1 MIDPALL
8 MRRAIRYVCDQ
19 NGLRPDTIHQ
29 MPFEP
34 RQRFEELVIA
44 VADDM
49 RYNQLRYFRPFDHQ
63 KRFFATGASERRG
76 ILAANRIG
84 KTVSTCYETAM
95 HLTGLYPEWWP
106 ESARRFTKPVT
117 VMVAGEGWSQVA
129 MVLQNELLGTQDV
142 KIREQL
148 GTGAIPRDL
157 INFDTMRS
165 DGANCLGV
173 EIRHASGSNSYLVF
187 ANYTQE
193 VRQMQGF
200 KLTLAVFDEQPPD
213 DFFSEIVTRT
223 ATTQGQVL
231 CSFTPLK
238 GLNGLVSK
246 FWHHEEGYEHIR
258 VSWDDVPEYDPW
270 GEPFL
275 LNSTRQ
281 QLERD
286 YLPHERDARR
296 NGVPVMGK
304 GAVFQ
309 IRSWPTYRTGD
320 YDFRNT
326 RGLHRIIA
334 LDLGLVNDK
343 TVISLIYWDPDN
355 QEAWLHTQI
364 CVKGTEEANPVNW
377 IQHLMRPEVF
387 GTPIVLP
394 PDAGTVGR
402 YTMSALSIRQL
413 FEQYELNVYP
423 DPVRNPP
430 DAEGRTT
437 NHKAFGINTMRQ
449 MLELG
454 TLHVNENCVE
464 FLREAQ
470 NYYVDERGR
479 FSDPDDCID
488 SARYALL
495 GCLNGWAEPWDDRS
509 PQQRFAAAKHQMK
522 LIQAHKKNDQDR
534 PIWKRSWS
542 ADGGVM

>member
-1 MIDPALL
+1 
-8 MRRAIRYVCDQ
+8 
-19 NGLRPDTIHQ
+19 
-29 MPFEP
+29 MPTDA
-34 RQRFEELVIA
+34 RNRFQDLVMA
-44 VADDM
+44 TADDM
-49 RYNQLRYFRPFDHQ
+49 QYNQLKYFRPFEHQ
-63 KRFFATGASERRG
+63 LRFFATGHSERRG

-95 HLTGLYPEWWP
+95 HLTGRYPDWWRGKTFDRP
-106 ESARRFTKPVT
+106 IVA
-117 VMVAGEGWSQVA
+117 MVAGEGWSQVA

-142 KIREQL
+142 KIAHNI
-148 GTGAIPRDL
+148 GTGAIPRDC
-157 INFDTMRS
+157 IITDTMRN

-173 EIRHASGSNSYLVF
+173 EIRHHSGANSYLLF

-200 KLTLAVFDEQPPD
+200 KLNLAVFDEQPPD

-246 FWHHEEGYEHIR
+246 FWHQEEGYEHIR

-275 LNSTRQ
+275 LKETRL

-309 IRSWPTYRTGD
+309 IRNWPTYKTGD

-326 RGLHRIIA
+326 HGLHRVIA
-334 LDLGLVNDK
+334 LDLGLVNDR
-343 TVISLIYWDPDN
+343 TVISLMYWHPEE
-355 QEAWLHTQI
+355 QEAWLHHQI
-364 CVKGTEEANPVNW
+364 VVKGTEEANPMNY
-377 IQHLMRPEVF
+377 INHLMRPEVF

-394 PDAGTVGR
+394 ADANTQGR
-402 YTMSALSIRQL
+402 YTMNSQSIRQL
-413 FEQYELNVYP
+413 FEQYELNVHP
-423 DPVRNPP
+423 DAIMNPP
-430 DAEGRTT
+430 DDLGRRT
-437 NHKAFGINTMRQ
+437 NHKSYGINVMRQ

-470 NYYVDERGR
+470 NYYVDQHGR

-488 SARYALL
+488 SARYALI
-495 GCLNGWAEPWDDRS
+495 GCLQGLAEPYDGRS
-509 PQQRFAAAKHQMK
+509 PQQRFQTIRHNYKVAAAARAEAKPNWK
-522 LIQAHKKNDQDR
+522 QAWN
-534 PIWKRSWS
+534 P
-542 ADGGVM
+542 AG

>member
-1 MIDPALL
+1 
-8 MRRAIRYVCDQ
+8 
-19 NGLRPDTIHQ
+19 
-29 MPFEP
+29 
-34 RQRFEELVIA
+34 
-44 VADDM
+44 
-49 RYNQLRYFRPFDHQ
+49 
-63 KRFFATGASERRG
+63 
-76 ILAANRIG
+76 
-84 KTVSTCYETAM
+84 
-95 HLTGLYPEWWP
+95 
-106 ESARRFTKPVT
+106 
-117 VMVAGEGWSQVA
+117 
-129 MVLQNELLGTQDV
+129 
-142 KIREQL
+142 
-148 GTGAIPRDL
+148 
-157 INFDTMRS
+157 
-165 DGANCLGV
+165 
-173 EIRHASGSNSYLVF
+173 
-187 ANYTQE
+187 
-193 VRQMQGF
+193 
-200 KLTLAVFDEQPPD
+200 VFDEQPPD

-246 FWHHEEGYEHIR
+246 FWNHEEGYEHIR

-275 LNSTRQ
+275 LMSTRL

-309 IRSWPTYRTGD
+309 LRNWPTYKTGD

-326 RGLHRIIA
+326 SGIERIIA

-343 TVISLIYWDPDN
+343 TVISLMYWMPRE

-364 CVKGTEEANPVNW
+364 VVKGSEEANPVNY
-377 IQHLMRPEVF
+377 INHLMRPEVF

-394 PDAGTVGR
+394 ADASSVGR
-402 YTMSALSIRQL
+402 YTMSSLSIRQL
-413 FEQYELNVYP
+413 FEQYELNVWP
-423 DPVRNPP
+423 EAIMNPA
-430 DAEGRTT
+430 DDQGRTT
-437 NHKAFGINTMRQ
+437 NHKSFGINVMRQ

-470 NYYVDERGR
+470 NYFVDTHGR

-495 GCLNGWAEPWDDRS
+495 GCLNGITEPYDGRS
-509 PQQRFAAAKHQMK
+509 PKQRFRDIRQQFHNRDQT
-522 LIQAHKKNDQDR
+522 INQPEWKKT
-534 PIWKRSWS
+534 WS
-542 ADGGVM
+542 ATGG

>member
-1 MIDPALL
+1 MIDEALL
-8 MRRAIRYVCDQ
+8 MRHAVRYAAEQYNITVD
-19 NGLRPDTIHQ
+19 NLYQ
-29 MPFEP
+29 MPTAV
-34 RQRFEELVIA
+34 RDRFQELVIA
-44 VADDM
+44 IQEDM
-49 RYNQLRYFRPFDHQ
+49 KYNQLKYFRPFEHQ
-63 KRFFATGASERRG
+63 KKFFLTGDSDRRG

-95 HLTGLYPEWWP
+95 HLTGIYPEWW
-106 ESARRFTKPVT
+106 EGKRYDRAVT
-117 VMVAGEGWSQVA
+117 AMVAGEGWEQVA
-129 MVLQNELLGTQDV
+129 RVLQAELLGTQDV

-148 GTGAIPRDL
+148 GTGAIPRRC
-157 INFDTMRS
+157 IVQDTMRC
-165 DGANCLGV
+165 DGANALGV
-173 EIRHASGSNSYLVF
+173 EVLHTSGAKSYLIF

-200 KLTLAVFDEQPPD
+200 KLNLAVFDEQPPD
-213 DFFSEIVTRT
+213 DFFSEVVTRT

-246 FWHHEEGYEHIR
+246 FWNHEPGYEHIR

-275 LNSTRQ
+275 LKETRL

-309 IRSWPTYRTGD
+309 IRTWPTYRTGD

-326 RGLHRIIA
+326 NGIERIIA

-343 TVISLIYWDPDN
+343 TVISLMYWHPVE
-355 QEAWLHTQI
+355 QECWLHRQVVVT
-364 CVKGTEEANPVNW
+364 GTEEANPTNY
-377 IQHLMRPEVF
+377 INHLMRPEVF

-394 PDAGTVGR
+394 ADANTQGR
-402 YTMSALSIRQL
+402 YTMSAQSIREL
-413 FEQYELNVYP
+413 FESYELNVMQ
-423 DPVRNPP
+423 DAIMNPP
-430 DAEGRTT
+430 DDQGRKT
-437 NHKAFGINTMRQ
+437 NHKSFGINRMRQ
-449 MLELG
+449 MMELG
-454 TLHVNENCVE
+454 TFHINENCVE

-470 NYYVDERGR
+470 NYFVDAHGR

-495 GCLNGWAEPWDDRS
+495 GCLNGFSEPYDGRS
-509 PQQRFAAAKHQMK
+509 PKQRFQAIRHQYTANKWAQERAK
-522 LIQAHKKNDQDR
+522 
-534 PIWKRSWS
+534 PEWKQVHNPK
-542 ADGGVM
+542 A

>member
-1 MIDPALL
+1 
-8 MRRAIRYVCDQ
+8 
-19 NGLRPDTIHQ
+19 
-29 MPFEP
+29 
-34 RQRFEELVIA
+34 
-44 VADDM
+44 
-49 RYNQLRYFRPFDHQ
+49 
-63 KRFFATGASERRG
+63 
-76 ILAANRIG
+76 
-84 KTVSTCYETAM
+84 
-95 HLTGLYPEWWP
+95 
-106 ESARRFTKPVT
+106 
-117 VMVAGEGWSQVA
+117 
-129 MVLQNELLGTQDV
+129 LGTQDV
-142 KIREQL
+142 KIQENL
-148 GTGAIPRDL
+148 GTGAIPRSA
-157 INFDTMRS
+157 IVFETMRN
-165 DGANCLGV
+165 DGANCIGV
-173 EIRHASGSNSYLVF
+173 EIRHQSGANSYLLF

-200 KLTLAVFDEQPPD
+200 KLNIAVFDEQPPD

-246 FWHHEEGYEHIR
+246 FWHQEEGYEHIR

-275 LNSTRQ
+275 LRSTRL

-309 IRSWPTYRTGD
+309 IRTWPTYRTGD
-320 YDFRNT
+320 YDFRGMS
-326 RGLHRIIA
+326 GLHRIIA
-334 LDLGLVNDK
+334 LDLGLVNDR
-343 TVISLIYWDPDN
+343 TVITLLYWHPEE

-364 CVKGTEEANPVNW
+364 VVKGIEEANPMNY
-377 IQHLMRPEVF
+377 INHLMRPEVF

-394 PDAGTVGR
+394 PDAGTPGR
-402 YTMSALSIRQL
+402 YTMNSLSIRQL
-413 FEQYELNVYP
+413 FEEYELNVHP
-423 DPVRNPP
+423 EPIMNPP
-430 DAEGRTT
+430 DDQGRRT
-437 NHKAFGINTMRQ
+437 NHKSYGINVMRQ

-488 SARYALL
+488 STRYALIGAL
-495 GCLNGWAEPWDDRS
+495 QGLAEPWDDRS
-509 PQQRFAAAKHQMK
+509 PRARFEAAKHNMRIRQQQRRAD
-522 LIQAHKKNDQDR
+522 I
-534 PIWKRSWS
+534 PEWKR
-542 ADGGVM
+542 AHNPAG

>member
-1 MIDPALL
+1 MLDPNVL
-8 MRRAIRYVCDQ
+8 MRRALRYACDQ
-19 NGLRPDTIHQ
+19 NALDVHNLHHIPSLAMDHLRELSITIQ
-29 MPFEP
+29 E
-34 RQRFEELVIA
+34 
-44 VADDM
+44 DM
-49 RYNQLRYFRPFDHQ
+49 QYNQLRYFRPFEHQ
-63 KRFFATGASERRG
+63 RKFFRTGASERRG

-84 KTVSTCYETAM
+84 KTVSTCFETAM
-95 HLTGLYPEWWP
+95 HLTGQYPEWWDGK
-106 ESARRFTKPVT
+106 RYNKPIT
-117 VMVAGEGWSQVA
+117 AMVAGEGWQQVA
-129 MVLQNELLGTQDV
+129 MVLQNELLGSQDV
-142 KIREQL
+142 KITDQL
-148 GTGAIPRDL
+148 GTGAIPRDS
-157 INFDTMRS
+157 IVFDTMRN

-173 EIRHASGSNSYLVF
+173 EIRHTSGANSYLLF

-200 KLTLAVFDEQPPD
+200 KLNLAVFDEQPPD

-246 FWHHEEGYEHIR
+246 FWHQEEGYEHIR

-275 LNSTRQ
+275 LNETRR

-309 IRSWPTYRTGD
+309 IRNWPTYKTGD

-326 RGLHRIIA
+326 NGLHRVIA

-343 TVISLIYWDPDN
+343 TVISLMYWHPEE
-355 QEAWLHTQI
+355 QEAWLHSQI
-364 CVKGTEEANPVNW
+364 VVKGTEEANPVNY
-377 IQHLMRPEVF
+377 INHLMRPEVF

-394 PDAGTVGR
+394 PDAGTPGR
-402 YTMSALSIRQL
+402 YTMNSMSIRQL

-423 DPVRNPP
+423 DPIMNPP
-430 DAEGRTT
+430 DDAGRRS
-437 NHKAFGINTMRQ
+437 NHKSFGINTMRQ

-470 NYYVDERGR
+470 NYYADDKGR

-495 GCLNGWAEPWDDRS
+495 GCLQGWAEQYDGRG
-509 PQQRFAAAKHQMK
+509 PQARFNAAKNN
-522 LIQAHKKNDQDR
+522 IRQALANKDAERSD
-534 PIWKRSWS
+534 WKRTWT
-542 ADGGVM
+542 AEGTVM

>member
-8 MRRAIRYVCDQ
+8 MRRAIRVACDANNLSPDNLGILNSEAKHKFQEYVY
-19 NGLRPDTIHQ
+19 
-29 MPFEP
+29 
-34 RQRFEELVIA
+34 A
-44 VADDM
+44 VQEDM
-49 RYNQLRYFRPFDHQ
+49 RYNQLKYFRPFDHQ
-63 KRFFATGASERRG
+63 LRFFATGESDRRG

-84 KTVSTCYETAM
+84 KTVSTCYETAC
-95 HLTGLYPEWWP
+95 HLTGLYPAWWP
-106 ESARRFTKPVT
+106 DTAKRFNKPVT
-117 VMVAGEGWSQVA
+117 VMCAGEGWSQVA
-129 MVLQNELLGTQDV
+129 MVLQNELLGTQDI
-142 KIREQL
+142 KITDQI
-148 GTGAIPRDL
+148 GTGMIPRSA
-157 INFDTMRS
+157 IVFETMRN

-173 EIRHASGSNSYLVF
+173 EVRHTSGQNSYLVF

-200 KLTLAVFDEQPPD
+200 KLSLAVFDEQPPD

-246 FWHHEEGYEHIR
+246 FWNHEDGYEHIR

-275 LNSTRQ
+275 LNETRQ

-309 IRSWPTYRTGD
+309 IRTWPTYKTGD
-320 YDFRNT
+320 FDFRNT
-326 RGLHRIIA
+326 SGIHRIIA

-343 TVISLIYWDPDN
+343 TVISLMYYHPHE
-355 QEAWLHTQI
+355 QEAWLHQQI
-364 CVKGTEEANPVNW
+364 VVKGTEEANPMNY
-377 IQHLMRPEVF
+377 INHLMRPEVF

-394 PDAGTVGR
+394 PDAGTPGR
-402 YTMSALSIRQL
+402 YTMSSDSIREL
-413 FEQYELNVYP
+413 FERYELNVWP
-423 DPVRNPP
+423 EAIRNPP

-437 NHKAFGINTMRQ
+437 NHKSYGINVMRQ

-470 NYYVDERGR
+470 NYYADERGR

-495 GCLNGWAEPWDDRS
+495 GCLNGIAEPWDGRS
-509 PQQRFAAAKHQMK
+509 PKQRFRDARNQYARYDNENLK
-522 LIQAHKKNDQDR
+522 
-534 PIWKRSWS
+534 PEWKRTHNP
-542 ADGGVM
+542 AG

>member
-1 MIDPALL
+1 MLDPNVL
-8 MRRAIRYVCDQ
+8 MRRALRYACDQ
-19 NGLRPDTIHQ
+19 NALDVKNLHHIPHLAMDHLR
-29 MPFEP
+29 
-34 RQRFEELVIA
+34 ELAISIQE
-44 VADDM
+44 DM
-49 RYNQLRYFRPFDHQ
+49 QYNQLKYFRPFDHQ
-63 KRFFATGASERRG
+63 RKFFRTGNSERRG

-84 KTVSTCYETAM
+84 KTVSTCFETAM
-95 HLTGLYPEWWP
+95 HLTGQYPEWWDGK
-106 ESARRFTKPVT
+106 RYNKPIT
-117 VMVAGEGWSQVA
+117 AMVAGEGWQQVA
-129 MVLQNELLGTQDV
+129 MVLQNELLGSQDV
-142 KIREQL
+142 KITDQL
-148 GTGAIPRDL
+148 GTGAIPRDS
-157 INFDTMRS
+157 IVFDTMRN

-173 EIRHASGSNSYLVF
+173 EIKHTSGANSYLLF

-200 KLTLAVFDEQPPD
+200 KLNLAVFDEQPPD

-246 FWHHEEGYEHIR
+246 FWHQEEGYEHIR

-275 LNSTRQ
+275 LNETRK

-309 IRSWPTYRTGD
+309 IRNWPTYKTGD

-326 RGLHRIIA
+326 SGLHRVIA

-343 TVISLIYWDPDN
+343 TVISLMYWHPEE

-364 CVKGTEEANPVNW
+364 VVKGTEEANPMNY

-394 PDAGTVGR
+394 PDAGTPGR
-402 YTMSALSIRQL
+402 YTMNSMSIRQL
-413 FEQYELNVYP
+413 FEQYELNVHP
-423 DPVRNPP
+423 DPIMNPP
-430 DAEGRTT
+430 DDQGRRT
-437 NHKAFGINTMRQ
+437 NHKSFGINTMRQ

-470 NYYVDERGR
+470 NYYADDKGR

-495 GCLNGWAEPWDDRS
+495 GCLQGWCEQWDGRG
-509 PQQRFAAAKHQMK
+509 PQARFNAAKQSVRQSLANK
-522 LIQAHKKNDQDR
+522 DTERSD
-534 PIWKRSWS
+534 WKRTWTVE
-542 ADGGVM
+542 GTVM

>member
-1 MIDPALL
+1 MIDSALL
-8 MRRAIRYVCDQ
+8 TRRALRYVCDD
-19 NGLRPDTIHQ
+19 NGLDTRNLAHLNFDAKQ
-29 MPFEP
+29 KL
-34 RQRFEELVIA
+34 EELVLA
-44 VADDM
+44 VRDDM
-49 RYNQLRYFRPFDHQ
+49 EYNALKYFRPFEHQ
-63 KRFFATGASERRG
+63 KKFFKTGTWPRRG

-84 KTVSTCYETAM
+84 KTVSTCFEVAM
-95 HLTGLYPEWWP
+95 HLTGQYPEWW
-106 ESARRFTKPVT
+106 AGRRFDKPVN
-117 VMVAGEGWSQVA
+117 VMVSGEGWQQVA
-129 MVLQNELLGTQDV
+129 LVLQNELLGTNDV
-142 KIREQL
+142 KITDQI
-148 GTGAIPRDL
+148 GTGAIPRDC
-157 INFDTMRS
+157 IVFDTMRN
-165 DGANCLGV
+165 DGANCIGV
-173 EIRHASGSNSYLVF
+173 EVRHRSGANSYLLF

-200 KLTLAVFDEQPPD
+200 KLNIAVFDEQPPD

-223 ATTQGQVL
+223 ATTQGMVM

-246 FWHHEEGYEHIR
+246 FWHREEGYEHIR
-258 VSWDDVPEYDPW
+258 VSWDDCPEYDPW

-275 LNSTRQ
+275 LNETRR

-309 IRSWPTYRTGD
+309 IRTWPLYKSGD

-326 RGLHRIIA
+326 MGLYRVIA

-343 TVISLIYWDPDN
+343 TVISLMYYDPN
-355 QEAWLHTQI
+355 ENEMWLHTQI
-364 CVKGTEEANPVNW
+364 VVKGTEEANPMNW

-387 GTPIVLP
+387 GCPIVLP
-394 PDAGTVGR
+394 PDAGTPGR
-402 YTMSALSIRQL
+402 YTMTSQSLRQL
-413 FEQYELNVYP
+413 FEQYELNVVP
-423 DPVRNPP
+423 DPIMNPP
-430 DAEGRTT
+430 DDQGRKT
-437 NHKAFGINTMRQ
+437 NHKSYGVNIMRQ

-470 NYYVDERGR
+470 NYYADEKGR

-488 SARYALL
+488 SARYAVL
-495 GCLNGWAEPWDDRS
+495 GCLNGYAEEFSAKTPR
-509 PQQRFAAAKHQMK
+509 QKFEQAKHNMRVW
-522 LIQAHKKNDQDR
+522 QANRYAEK
-534 PIWKRSWS
+534 PVWKQPWS
-542 ADGGVM
+542 AESGQPT

>member
-1 MIDPALL
+1 MLDTAVL
-8 MRRAIRYVCDQ
+8 MRRAIRQVCDD
-19 NGLRPDTIHQ
+19 NSLAVDTIYQ

-34 RQRFEELVIA
+34 RQRFEELVYA
-44 VADDM
+44 VSEDM
-49 RYNQLRYFRPFDHQ
+49 RYNQLRYFRPFEHQ
-63 KRFFATGASERRG
+63 RKFFRTGTSQRRG

-84 KTVSTCYETAM
+84 KTVSTCFETAM
-95 HLTGLYPEWWP
+95 HLTGQYPDWWDG
-106 ESARRFTKPVT
+106 RRFDKPVT
-117 VMVAGEGWSQVA
+117 AMVAGEGWQQVA

-142 KIREQL
+142 KISDSI
-148 GTGAIPRDL
+148 GTGAIPRDC
-157 INFDTMRS
+157 IVFGTMRN

-173 EIRHASGSNSYLVF
+173 EIRHVSGTNSYLVF

-200 KLTLAVFDEQPPD
+200 KLNLAVFDEQPPD

-246 FWHHEEGYEHIR
+246 FWHQEEGYEHIR

-275 LNSTRQ
+275 LNSTRL

-309 IRSWPTYRTGD
+309 IRNWPTYKTGD

-326 RGLHRIIA
+326 HGLHRIIA
-334 LDLGLVNDK
+334 LDLGLVNDR
-343 TVISLIYWDPDN
+343 TVISLMYWQPED

-364 CVKGTEEANPVNW
+364 VVKGTEEANPMNY
-377 IQHLMRPEVF
+377 INHLMRPEVF

-394 PDAGTVGR
+394 ADANTQGR
-402 YTMSALSIRQL
+402 YTMNSQSIRQL
-413 FEQYELNVYP
+413 FEQYELNVHP
-423 DPVRNPP
+423 EAIMNPP
-430 DAEGRTT
+430 DDLGKRT
-437 NHKAFGINTMRQ
+437 NHKSFGINVMRQ

-479 FSDPDDCID
+479 FSDPDDTID
-488 SARYALL
+488 SARYALI
-495 GCLNGWAEPWDDRS
+495 GCLQGIAEPWDDRS
-509 PQQRFAAAKHQMK
+509 PQARFAAAKHNMRVLNSQ
-522 LIQAHKKNDQDR
+522 KNNTNDR

-542 ADGGVM
+542 AEGGVM